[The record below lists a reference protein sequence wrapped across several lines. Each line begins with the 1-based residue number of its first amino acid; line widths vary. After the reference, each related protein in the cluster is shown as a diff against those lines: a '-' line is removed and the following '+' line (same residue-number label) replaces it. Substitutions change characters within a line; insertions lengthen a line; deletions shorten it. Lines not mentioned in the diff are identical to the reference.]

1 MEFGWGIFVV
11 ENVAVKTSAYAVI
24 FCFGNWDKFLTE
36 LLSGFETKNIHIKN
50 EKAKEL
56 CYNTI

>member
-1 MEFGWGIFVV
+1 MEFGGGIFVV

-36 LLSGFETKNIHIKN
+36 LLSGFETKNKHIKN

-56 CYNTI
+56 C